1 MRSISIG
8 IFLTLLLGGCALAP
22 AAPQHAC
29 LHRHADEEQDIG
41 YCAALR
47 SGDTLY
53 LSGTVGTEPMPA
65 AVQAVYARLGQT
77 LKEQGLSFADV
88 VKENVYTTRL
98 DEFIQ
103 AAPLRKAFYGG
114 SYPAATWVG
123 VERLYEKEDVLEV
136 ELIAKYPPRR

>member
-1 MRSISIG
+1 MRSIYISVI
-8 IFLTLLLGGCALAP
+8 LALLLGGCVLTP

-53 LSGTVGTEPMPA
+53 LSGTVGTEPMPE
-65 AVQAVYARLGQT
+65 AVKAVYARLGQT

-88 VKENVYTTRL
+88 VKETVYTTRL

-114 SYPAATWVG
+114 SYPAATWAG
-123 VERLYEKEDVLEV
+123 VERLYEKEDILEV
-136 ELIAKYPPRR
+136 ELIARYPPGK